1 MCIAGRQLRSDGRVL
16 MQPICKEDMA
26 RRRRDSPSRALP
38 AFSTSLRIAVDV
50 VYWLFPDFVLV

>member
-16 MQPICKEDMA
+16 IQTICKEDMA
-26 RRRRDSPSRALP
+26 RRRRDSPSRALLVS
-38 AFSTSLRIAVDV
+38 STSLRIAVDV

>member
-1 MCIAGRQLRSDGRVL
+1 MYRWISALAWWAFLSMDDEEMIWL
-16 MQPICKEDMA
+16 EIE
-26 RRRRDSPSRALP
+26 RDSPSRALP